1 MILDTNA
8 LSAMAEGVSEL
19 EPVLRQATL
28 VAIPVIVLGE
38 YRYGIAQSR
47 ERPRYEQWI
56 SEYLPTFRIL
66 PVEEET
72 TRHYAKLRLELKK
85 TGNPVPSN
93 HLWIAALCRQHS
105 LPILTRDH
113 HFDAIVHWRAGGHC
127 LRSLRCR
134 SLAEPQSSP

>member
-19 EPVLRQATL
+19 EPVLRQTTL

-47 ERPRYEQWI
+47 ERMRYEQWI
-56 SEYLPTFRIL
+56 SEYLPNFRIL
-66 PVEEET
+66 SIEEET

-85 TGNPVPSN
+85 IGNPVPSN
-93 HLWIAALCRQHS
+93 DLWIAALCRQHS
-105 LPILTRDH
+105 LPILTQDH
-113 HFDAIVHWRAGGHC
+113 HFDAIVGLTRLTW
-127 LRSLRCR
+127 
-134 SLAEPQSSP
+134 